1 MSTYRRACGYTLI
14 EALIALLI
22 LAIGLLGIA
31 GLYVSSLRGDALSRD
46 LEFVSRVALEELD
59 MLNASSYASLAS
71 DSKRVTHRGSKYNVV
86 WTVTDKTPGPD
97 TKQIVMQV
105 GWPTDDPA
113 SCLDP
118 AQVTTCANLQTYVS
132 YVAKKPGE

>member
-14 EALIALLI
+14 EALIALLV

-46 LEFVSRVALEELD
+46 LEFVSRVTLEEMD
-59 MLNASSYASLAS
+59 MLNASSYASLVS
-71 DSKRVTHRGSKYNVV
+71 GSKTVTHRGSDYNVV
-86 WTVTDKTPGPD
+86 WTVTDDTPGVD
-97 TKQIVMQV
+97 TKQVVMKV

-113 SCLDP
+113 SCADP
-118 AQVTTCANLQTYVS
+118 GQVTTCANLQTYVS